1 MPRGSYLLFRREKL
15 VSHGI
20 YIPAIDKSE
29 LLQTIASLDFW
40 CDCS

>member
-1 MPRGSYLLFRREKL
+1 MPGGGCLLFRREKL

-20 YIPAIDKSE
+20 YIPAIDKPE
-29 LLQTIASLDFW
+29 LLQTIASLDSW